1 MERLPVQVA
10 QLLHLRRQIPPLYAL
25 LAVNASA
32 LAFTHRH
39 LAPAWLTIGVA
50 GVLVA
55 ACIVRLLAW
64 TLPVDPARLTVETAT
79 AQMRRTTRLAV
90 VLAAGF
96 VTWAL
101 KLDQYGGPYEH
112 GHVAMFIAVTV
123 LGCVFCLTYLPRAAE
138 LVCVLVI
145 GTFLVYCLIK
155 GTEVL
160 VAVAI
165 NIALVS
171 AVIIKVLNDS
181 FSSFLKLEQSQ
192 AELSRERQQ
201 ANRLSEQNKVLAHT
215 DALTG
220 LPNRRLFFSE
230 LDRLLT
236 VDGAGL
242 TVGVVDLDRFKPI
255 NDIYGHTQG
264 DRLLQAIGERL
275 RTLVSPDVMIA
286 RLGGDEFGLL
296 VSGGTDRVAGIAEAV
311 CAAINDP
318 IRAGDTRLSVGCSLG
333 LASFPEGG
341 RTAHDLFDHADAA
354 LYHAKENRRGG
365 WVSYTRELD
374 QVLQTGKL
382 VDAALQTADLTQELS
397 VVFQPIYAAR
407 SLDIVGYEA
416 LARWHS
422 PRIGM
427 VPADILIAAAERTG
441 MMNRLTLELFDKSL
455 SVLGALPPGKRI
467 NFNLSAL
474 DLVSDP
480 TVEALLRKIARANV
494 DPSKVVFELTE
505 SSLITDMEA
514 AGRSLRRLREGGCML
529 ALDDFGTGYSS
540 LSSLHQLPF
549 QYVKID
555 RSFTARLSDAE
566 GRKLIGA
573 IRGLAQSLSL
583 QCVLE
588 GIEMEAHLLEAG
600 LIGIDFVQG
609 YYLSR
614 PRTWEEIVCETPQL
628 LAG

>member
-1 MERLPVQVA
+1 MA
-10 QLLHLRRQIPPLYAL
+10 QLLRLRRQIPPLYAL

-50 GVLVA
+50 SVLVA
-55 ACIVRLLAW
+55 ACLIRLLAW
-64 TLPVDPARLTVETAT
+64 TLPLKAERLTVEHAS
-79 AQMRRTTRLAV
+79 AQMRRTTKLAV
-90 VLAAGF
+90 VLAIAF
-96 VTWAL
+96 VVWAL

-171 AVIIKVLNDS
+171 CVIIKVLNDS

-192 AELSRERQQ
+192 AELSKERQQ
-201 ANRLSEQNKVLAHT
+201 ANRLSKQNEVLAHT

-230 LDRLLT
+230 LERLLAA
-236 VDGAGL
+236 DGTGA

-255 NDIYGHTQG
+255 NDIYGHSQG
-264 DRLLQAIGERL
+264 DRLLQAIGEWL
-275 RTLVSPDVMIA
+275 LTLASPEVMVA

-296 VSGGTDRVAGIAEAV
+296 LKGDSGVASIAEAV
-311 CAAINDP
+311 CDAIKDP
-318 IRAGDTRLSVGCSLG
+318 IQAGDTRLSVGCSLG
-333 LASFPEGG
+333 LATYPEGG

-354 LYHAKENRRGG
+354 LYHAKERRRGG
-365 WVSYTRELD
+365 WVSYTRELN

-382 VDAALQTADLTQELS
+382 VDAALQTADLQLELS
-397 VVFQPIYAAR
+397 VVFQSIHETR
-407 SLDIVGYEA
+407 SLEVVGYEA

-422 PRIGM
+422 PKIGF
-427 VPADILIAAAERTG
+427 VPADVLIAAAERTG

-455 SVLGALPPGKRI
+455 AVLRSLPAGKRI

-474 DLVSDP
+474 DLVSDH
-480 TVEALLRKIARANV
+480 TVELLLRRIKQENL

-505 SSLITDMEA
+505 SSLVTDMEA
-514 AGRSLRRLREGGCML
+514 ASRSLGRLRDGGCLL

-555 RSFTARLSDAE
+555 RSFTSRLSDME
-566 GRKLIGA
+566 GRKLISA

-588 GIEMEAHLLEAG
+588 GIEAEAQLLEAG

-614 PRTWEEIVCETPQL
+614 PCLWQDMLIEAPQL
-628 LAG
+628 KVG

>member
-39 LAPAWLTIGVA
+39 LAPSWLTIGVA
-50 GVLVA
+50 GVLVL
-55 ACIVRLLAW
+55 ACVARLIAW
-64 TLPVDPARLTVETAT
+64 TLPIRPERMTPEHAS

-90 VLAAGF
+90 VLAVGF
-96 VTWAL
+96 VAWAL
-101 KLDQYGGPYEH
+101 RLDQYGGPYEH

-160 VAVAI
+160 VAVAV

-181 FSSFLKLEQSQ
+181 FASFLKLEESQ
-192 AELSRERQQ
+192 AALTRERQQ
-201 ANRLSEQNKVLAHT
+201 AHRLSEQNKVLAHT

-230 LDRLLT
+230 LDRLLAEE
-236 VDGAGL
+236 GPGL

-275 RTLVSPDVMIA
+275 RTLVSPGVMIA

-296 VSGGTDRVAGIAEAV
+296 VSSGSNDVAGIAEAV
-311 CAAINDP
+311 CGAINDP

-333 LASFPEGG
+333 LATFPEGG

-354 LYHAKENRRGG
+354 LYHAKEKRRGG

-382 VDAALQTADLTQELS
+382 VDAALQTADLAQELS
-397 VVFQPIYAAR
+397 VVFQPIFEAR
-407 SLDIVGYEA
+407 TLETVGYEA

-422 PRIGM
+422 PRIGL
-427 VPADILIAAAERTG
+427 VPADVLIAAAERTG
-441 MMNRLTLELFDKSL
+441 MMNRLTLELFDKAL
-455 SVLGALPPGKRI
+455 AVLGSLPPGKRI

-474 DLVSDP
+474 DLVSAP
-480 TVEALLRKIARANV
+480 TVEALLRKIEQAGV

-505 SSLITDMEA
+505 SSLIPDMEA
-514 AGRSLRRLREGGCML
+514 ASRSLRRLRAGGCLL

-555 RSFTARLSDAE
+555 RSFTARLSDKE

-588 GIEMEAHLLEAG
+588 GIEVEAHLLEAG

-614 PRTWEEIVCETPQL
+614 PRAWQDIVDDTPQL
-628 LAG
+628 AAG